1 MIFSRL
7 VDRLARRFTDLHERL
22 EAAERAREALVAEV
36 ARLEGRIG
44 YFDDRVRGLY
54 ARLSEFEAKE
64 TEYVQTKERDERQV
78 AEIVAMN
85 DEIERLKDEVR
96 SLREPKPHRRNG
108 RRAHV

>member
-22 EAAERAREALVAEV
+22 EQAEHAREALIAEI
-36 ARLEGRIG
+36 ARLESRVG
-44 YFDDRVRGLY
+44 YFADRVGDLREAL
-54 ARLSEFEAKE
+54 REFEAKE
-64 TEYVQTKERDERQV
+64 TEYVQTKQRDERHV

-96 SLREPKPHRRNG
+96 ALRLPKPLRRNG
-108 RRAHV
+108 RRTHV